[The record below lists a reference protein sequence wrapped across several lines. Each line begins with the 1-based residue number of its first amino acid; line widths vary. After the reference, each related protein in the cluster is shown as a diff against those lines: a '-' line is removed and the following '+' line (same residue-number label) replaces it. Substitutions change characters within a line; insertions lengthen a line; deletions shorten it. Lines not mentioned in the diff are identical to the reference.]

1 MRKVSTD
8 EGLQLGF
15 TFSIKYSA
23 KKYNMQF
30 LESSAK
36 DDNNID
42 SAFTSITR
50 EIIKNSSQAGY
61 FCYFNIRSF

>member
-42 SAFTSITR
+42 SAFTS
-50 EIIKNSSQAGY
+50 
-61 FCYFNIRSF
+61 

>member
-1 MRKVSTD
+1 
-8 EGLQLGF
+8 
-15 TFSIKYSA
+15 
-23 KKYNMQF
+23 MQF

-61 FCYFNIRSF
+61 FVILILEAFKMVE